1 MRLFIAGILTLVI
14 YLLTPD
20 TTDMPASVYHSQPQ
34 PDVPVIYHP
43 LHPSDFFFTTFLQ
56 ERHLYHKISRP
67 PEFSR
72 RECITLRKFIVN

>member
-56 ERHLYHKISRP
+56 ERHHFI
-67 PEFSR
+67 
-72 RECITLRKFIVN
+72 IKFPGLPNSPAGNVLP

>member
-56 ERHLYHKISRP
+56 ERHHLI
-67 PEFSR
+67 
-72 RECITLRKFIVN
+72 IKFPGLPNSPAGNVLP

>member
-20 TTDMPASVYHSQPQ
+20 TTDMSASVYHSQPQ

-56 ERHLYHKISRP
+56 ERHHHLI
-67 PEFSR
+67 
-72 RECITLRKFIVN
+72 IKFPGLPNSPAGNVLP